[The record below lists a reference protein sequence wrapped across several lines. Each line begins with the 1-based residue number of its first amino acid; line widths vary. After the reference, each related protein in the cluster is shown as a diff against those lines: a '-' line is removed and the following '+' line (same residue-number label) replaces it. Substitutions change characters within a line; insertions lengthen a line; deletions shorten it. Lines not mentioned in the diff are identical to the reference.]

1 MQARANVEAVARKLR
16 EDVGPVYSLQV
27 AGQEESVVLV
37 ARYGEALQ
45 PPGVADLQVAARGAA
60 RAAGMRLRAGALVR
74 QLLWVEVREDEAG
87 GGVVEAPPPATT
99 GRVPWW
105 DGSGRVPWWRRA
117 GRQGTSACERLS
129 GGSNA

>member
-1 MQARANVEAVARKLR
+1 M
-16 EDVGPVYSLQV
+16 YSLQV

-74 QLLWVEVREDEAG
+74 QLLWVEVREDE
-87 GGVVEAPPPATT
+87 
-99 GRVPWW
+99 PWTV
-105 DGSGRVPWWRRA
+105 SRLN
-117 GRQGTSACERLS
+117 ERCHLPS
-129 GGSNA
+129 E